1 MKHIVLFGA
10 GKSATVLI
18 NFLKDLATKRNWEV
32 NIVDGDLNLL
42 QSKIGHHP
50 LVKAISL
57 DIFNVEEKNKII
69 QQADIV
75 ISLMP
80 PHLHMLIAEAC
91 LHFNKNLL
99 TASYIDEAT
108 KKLSKQVEEKNLLFL
123 YEMGLDPGI
132 DHMSAMHII
141 DEIKNKGG
149 KITSFK
155 SHCGG
160 LVTPESIDNPW
171 FYKLTW
177 NPRNIVLAGKS
188 GAIYLEDG
196 LVKKINY
203 ENLFDEANKIQLPT
217 GENYGYY
224 ANRDSLSYTP
234 IYGLEDIPNF
244 IRTTLRFPP
253 FIRGWKNIIDLKLT
267 DEEKIYETDGL
278 TLANFFKLH
287 FNKHELEV
295 KSDEQLEYFGLNDS
309 ETHINKGLCSAVDVL
324 QFIMELKLSLNQND
338 KDMIIMFHEFEF
350 ELDGKK
356 HQLKSSLK
364 VIGENSSSTAMAKT
378 VGLPL
383 GIAAELILDEK
394 ITIKGLL
401 IPTAPEIYKPVL
413 KELENHH
420 IIFEEFTT

>member
-1 MKHIVLFGA
+1 MKQIVLFGA

-18 NFLKDLATKRNWEV
+18 NFLKELAIKRNWQII
-32 NIVDGDLNLL
+32 IVDGDIELL
-42 QSKIGHHP
+42 QSKIGNHP
-50 LVKAISL
+50 LVKPIVL
-57 DIFNVEEKNKII
+57 DIYNVEEKNKIV
-69 QQADIV
+69 QEADIV

-91 LHFNKNLL
+91 LQFNKNLL

-132 DHMSAMHII
+132 DHMSAMKII
-141 DEIKNKGG
+141 DQIKNNGG

-188 GAIYLEDG
+188 GAVYIENG
-196 LVKKINY
+196 EEKKVKY
-203 ENLFDEANKIQLPT
+203 ENLFSEANCIQLPN
-217 GENYGYY
+217 GENYSYY
-224 ANRDSLSYTP
+224 ANRDSVSYMT
-234 IYGLEDIPNF
+234 IYGLENIPNF

-267 DEEKIYETDGL
+267 DEEKNYETTNL

-287 FNKHELEV
+287 FNKNHLEV
-295 KSDEQLEYFGLNDS
+295 KSDEQLIFFGLNDN
-309 ETHINKGLCSAVDVL
+309 ETTINKGLCSAVDVL
-324 QFIMELKLSLNQND
+324 QFVMELKLSLKPDD
-338 KDMIIMFHEFEF
+338 KDMIVMLHEFEY
-350 ELDGKK
+350 EIEGKPY
-356 HQLKSSLK
+356 QFKSYLK
-364 VIGENSSSTAMAKT
+364 VIGENSSLTAMAKT

-383 GIAAELILDEK
+383 GIAAELILDG
-394 ITIKGLL
+394 IISAKGLL
-401 IPTAPEIYKPVL
+401 IPTIKEIYHPVL
-413 KELENHH
+413 KELEKHH

>member
-1 MKHIVLFGA
+1 MKQIVLFGA

-18 NFLKDLATKRNWEV
+18 NFLKELAIKRNWQII
-32 NIVDGDLNLL
+32 IVDGDIELL
-42 QSKIGHHP
+42 QSKIGNHP
-50 LVKAISL
+50 LVKPMAL
-57 DIFNVEEKNKII
+57 DIYNVEEKNKII

-80 PHLHMLIAEAC
+80 PHLHLLIADAC
-91 LHFNKNLL
+91 LQFNKNLL

-132 DHMSAMHII
+132 DHMSAMKII
-141 DEIKNKGG
+141 DEIKNNGG

-188 GAIYLEDG
+188 GAVYVENGI
-196 LVKKINY
+196 KKNVEY
-203 ENLFDEANKIQLPT
+203 ENLFNDKNCIQLPN

-224 ANRDSLSYTP
+224 ANRDSVSYMP
-234 IYGLEDIPNF
+234 IYELEDIPNF
-244 IRTTLRFPP
+244 IRTTLRFPE
-253 FIRGWKNIIDLKLT
+253 FIKGWKNIVALKLT

-278 TLANFFKLH
+278 ILSEFFQQH
-287 FNKHELEV
+287 FNKHQLKV
-295 KSDEQLEYFGLNDS
+295 YRDEQLDFFGLNDG
-309 ETHINKGLCSAVDVL
+309 ETEINKGLCSAVDVL
-324 QFIMELKLSLNQND
+324 QFIMELKLSLKPND
-338 KDMIIMFHEFEF
+338 KDMIIMFHEFEY
-350 ELDGKK
+350 ELDGKT
-356 HQLKSSLK
+356 HQLKSYLK
-364 VIGENSSSTAMAKT
+364 VIGENCSSTAMAKT

-383 GIAAELILDEK
+383 GIAAELILEG
-394 ITIKGLL
+394 IISAKGLL
-401 IPTAPEIYKPVL
+401 IPTVPEIYHPVL
-413 KELENHH
+413 KELEKHD